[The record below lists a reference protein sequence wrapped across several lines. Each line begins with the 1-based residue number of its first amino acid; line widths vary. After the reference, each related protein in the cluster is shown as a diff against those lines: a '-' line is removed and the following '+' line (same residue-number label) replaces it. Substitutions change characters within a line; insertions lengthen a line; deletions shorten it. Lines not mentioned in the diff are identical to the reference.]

1 MICYKLAFTTSITKN
16 KILIANSEQ
25 VIVYCVKK
33 HEFGYIT

>member
-1 MICYKLAFTTSITKN
+1 MICYKLVFKTSITEN

-33 HEFGYIT
+33 H